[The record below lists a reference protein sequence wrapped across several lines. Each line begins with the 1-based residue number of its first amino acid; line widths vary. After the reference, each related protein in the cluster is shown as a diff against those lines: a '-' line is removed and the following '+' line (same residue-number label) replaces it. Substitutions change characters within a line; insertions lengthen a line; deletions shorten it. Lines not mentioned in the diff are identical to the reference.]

1 MAKIIKKTVKP
12 VNDEKKELMIEEL
25 IEVLD
30 KLGYTVRIEKGIFK
44 GGFCLLREQKLFL
57 LNKNLEQDRKINIL
71 VKNIAGIG
79 AEGIFLKPNIRE
91 LVEKESG
98 NEKLFAE

>member
-1 MAKIIKKTVKP
+1 MAKLIKKAPKP
-12 VNDEKKELMIEEL
+12 VNDEKKDVLIDEL

-30 KLGYTVRIEKGIFK
+30 KLGFSVRIEKGIFK

-57 LNKNLEQDRKINIL
+57 LNKTLEQDKKINIL

-79 AEGIFLKPNIRE
+79 VEGIYLKPNIRE
-91 LVEKESG
+91 LLDKESEV
-98 NEKLFAE
+98 EKLF